1 MLVNIVCIQK
11 GTILLYDK
19 NLLPG
24 FQNGVENLVR

>member
-1 MLVNIVCIQK
+1 MLVNIVSVQK
-11 GTILLYDK
+11 GAILLDDK